1 MQISGYEMKVLF
13 PGPSCNCIIAC
24 SSLGPTRVFHSPAVG
39 RLPSISAEQAI
50 CDLKDSFKG
59 REDGKQCWHS
69 GNSRTYRFNKGYVPK
84 ILVLMAFIRKGL
96 FLRILNGETRFFT
109 WSLMR
114 SLKMQM
120 TMGIRLGNVFTR

>member
-1 MQISGYEMKVLF
+1 MGNGAGT
-13 PGPSCNCIIAC
+13 P
-24 SSLGPTRVFHSPAVG
+24 
-39 RLPSISAEQAI
+39 
-50 CDLKDSFKG
+50 
-59 REDGKQCWHS
+59 GKQQ
-69 GNSRTYRFNKGYVPK
+69 TYGFNKGYVPK

-114 SLKMQM
+114 PLKMQV